1 MLPVQLRKAQ
11 FIAKA
16 YSFEGQANGLA
27 TRYSTHSALTAGL
40 FRSAHPGHLGLRVGV
55 VGYVLLKEFFIALQ
69 HTRCGPT
76 RLYWIAQFAAC
87 SVIGC
92 PEGTNRELLGNI

>member
-27 TRYSTHSALTAGL
+27 TAGL